1 VADLKGVVDVHV
13 HFGPDTVPRVQTAV
27 SVARGL
33 AEAGMAAVCLKSHGL
48 PTVQAAN
55 AVQEIVDGPRIFGGV
70 TLNRPVGGINPHAV
84 EAALTLGAKMVW
96 LPTKDAANHIA
107 HFGLDTAN
115 TVPVLDG
122 DGAPTGRLRTVLRM
136 IADAGVCLS
145 LGHISGAE
153 ATVITEHA
161 RSVGVERILV
171 AHPLFETQNLSLETQ
186 RRLAEAGAYLE
197 HCWLQ
202 VIPEY
207 PGGVG
212 YERLVAAINAVGP
225 ERVVLSS
232 DTGRADF
239 PDTVTAMTRYRGALE
254 PHFSPADLD
263 RMFIHNPAHCMGI
276 SPKEQTQ

>member
-1 VADLKGVVDVHV
+1 MADLTGVVDVHV

-27 SVARGL
+27 GVAGRV

-48 PTVQAAN
+48 PTVAVAN
-55 AVQEIVDGPRIFGGV
+55 AVQEIVAGPRIFGGV

-84 EAALTLGAKMVW
+84 EAALALGARMVW
-96 LPTKDAANHIA
+96 LPTKDAVNHIA
-107 HFGLDTAN
+107 HFGLDPADA
-115 TVPVLDG
+115 VPVLD
-122 DGAPTGRLRTVLRM
+122 DGAPTAELRTVLRM
-136 IADAGVCLS
+136 IAGADVCLS

-153 ATVITEHA
+153 ATVITEYA
-161 RSVGVERILV
+161 RSAGVQRILV

-186 RRLAEAGAYLE
+186 QRLAGAGAYLE

-207 PGGVG
+207 PNGAG
-212 YERLVAAINAVGP
+212 YDRLVAAINATGP
-225 ERVVLSS
+225 EHVVLSS

-239 PDTVTAMTRYRGALE
+239 PDTVTAMTRYRDALE

-263 RMFIHNPAHCMGI
+263 RMFIHNPARCMGI
-276 SPKEQTQ
+276 SPEEQTR